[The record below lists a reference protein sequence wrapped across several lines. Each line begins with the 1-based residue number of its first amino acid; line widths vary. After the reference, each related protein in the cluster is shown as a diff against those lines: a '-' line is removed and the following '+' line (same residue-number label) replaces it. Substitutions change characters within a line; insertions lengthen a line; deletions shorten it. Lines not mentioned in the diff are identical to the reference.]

1 MLTHHHPAHATTLEA
16 IGQTPAVRLH
26 RLVGPE
32 HARVVVKLESFNPTG
47 SYKDRMALAMIE
59 QAEARGALR
68 PGMTVV
74 EYTGGSTG
82 SSLAFVCAVKGYRV
96 KIVCSDAFAQTKLDT
111 IRAFGAELV
120 LVPSDGGR
128 ITPDLV
134 PRMIDEARR
143 LAEAEDVYW
152 TNQLYN
158 RDGILGG
165 DAIGRELLEQ
175 VDGPIDGVC
184 AAVGTAAMLVGISRA
199 LQLAAQHTRVVAL
212 EPAASPILTRG
223 WAGAHHVE
231 GTGIGM
237 VPPLLTE
244 DDYDEAW
251 AIDEGEA
258 REFARRLA
266 REEGL
271 LAGPSSA
278 MNVLGALRL
287 ARELGPE
294 RTVVTVAVDTGL
306 KYVSGDLFGPTPS
319 PEQGSIKRTSD

>member
-1 MLTHHHPAHATTLEA
+1 MLTHHDPVLATSIEA
-16 IGQTPAVRLH
+16 IGRTPAVRLH
-26 RLVGPE
+26 RVVGPDC
-32 HARVVVKLESFNPTG
+32 ARVVVKLECLNPTG
-47 SYKDRMALAMIE
+47 SYKDRMALVMIE

-96 KIVCSDAFAQTKLDT
+96 KIVCSDAFAQAKLDT

-120 LVPSDGGR
+120 LVPSVGGR
-128 ITPDLV
+128 ITPDLI

-143 LAEAEDVYW
+143 LAEADDVYW

-158 RDGILGG
+158 EDGLLGG
-165 DAIGRELLEQ
+165 AAIGGELLEQ
-175 VDGPIDGVC
+175 VDGAIDGVC

-199 LQLAAQHTRVVAL
+199 LQRAGQHPRVVAL

-237 VPPLLTE
+237 IPPLLSE

-251 AIDEGEA
+251 AIDEWEA
-258 REFARRLA
+258 RDFARHLA

-287 ARELGPE
+287 ARELGPG

-306 KYVSGDLFGPTPS
+306 KYMTGDLFGPS
-319 PEQGSIKRTSD
+319 ASESRAEGTSG

>member
-1 MLTHHHPAHATTLEA
+1 MLLQHHSAHATPLEA
-16 IGQTPAVRLH
+16 IGHTPAVRLR

-32 HARVVVKLESFNPTG
+32 HARVVVKLESLNPTG

-68 PGMTVV
+68 AGMTVV

-96 KIVCSDAFAQTKLDT
+96 KIVSSDAFAREKLDT

-120 LVPSDGGR
+120 LVPSDAGR

-134 PRMIDEARR
+134 PRMIAEARR

-158 RDGILGG
+158 PDSLLGG
-165 DAIGRELLEQ
+165 TEIGRELLDQ
-175 VDGPIDGVC
+175 ADGPIDAVC
-184 AAVGTAAMLVGISRA
+184 AAVGTGAMLVGISRA
-199 LQLAAQHTRVVAL
+199 FQSAGQRTRFVAL

-223 WAGAHHVE
+223 WAGAHRVE

-237 VPPLLTE
+237 VPPLLSE
-244 DDYDEAW
+244 DDYDEAR

-258 REFARRLA
+258 RLTAQRLA

-271 LAGPSSA
+271 FVGVSSA
-278 MNVLGALRL
+278 LNVVGAIRL
-287 ARELGPE
+287 ARESGPGH
-294 RTVVTVAVDTGL
+294 TIATVAVDTGL
-306 KYVSGDLFGPTPS
+306 KYLAGDLYSASS
-319 PEQGSIKRTSD
+319 PAEQARP

>member
-1 MLTHHHPAHATTLEA
+1 MLLQHHPAHLTPLEA
-16 IGQTPAVRLH
+16 IGHTPAVRLR

-32 HARVVVKLESFNPTG
+32 HARVVVKLESLNPTG

-59 QAEARGALR
+59 QAEARGVLR
-68 PGMTVV
+68 AGMTVV

-96 KIVCSDAFAQTKLDT
+96 KIVSSDAFAREKLDT

-120 LVPSDGGR
+120 LVPSDAGR

-134 PRMIDEARR
+134 PRMIAEARR

-158 RDGILGG
+158 PDSLLGG
-165 DAIGRELLEQ
+165 AEIGRELLDQ
-175 VDGPIDGVC
+175 ADGPIDAAC
-184 AAVGTAAMLVGISRA
+184 AAVGTGAMLVGISRA
-199 LQLAAQHTRVVAL
+199 FQTAGQRTRVVAL

-223 WAGAHHVE
+223 WAGAHRVE

-237 VPPLLTE
+237 VPPLLSE
-244 DDYDEAW
+244 DDYDEAR

-258 REFARRLA
+258 RLMAQRLA

-271 LAGPSSA
+271 FVGVSSA
-278 MNVLGALRL
+278 LNVVGAIRL
-287 ARELGPE
+287 ARELGPGH
-294 RTVVTVAVDTGL
+294 TIATVAVDTGL
-306 KYVSGDLFGPTPS
+306 KYLAGDLYSASS
-319 PEQGSIKRTSD
+319 PDQASP